1 MAYTLKSN
9 KAEFKGGKNILASSI
24 VQYVHGGATFDG
36 AKFDKGLV
44 EVGTLVARNKVTG
57 KYEPFSAI
65 EDVEGVVGY
74 DNFFILNEDHDHD
87 GETDFVSGAV
97 IIRGSV
103 YEAKLPQEVP
113 AEFKQANPNIF
124 YVTHIEG

>member
-24 VQYVHGGATFDG
+24 VQYVHGGATFD
-36 AKFDKGLV
+36 ATKFDKGLV
-44 EVGTLVARNKVTG
+44 EVGTLVARNKETG
-57 KYEPFSAI
+57 KYEPFSV
-65 EDVEGVVGY
+65 VEGY
-74 DNFFILNEDHDHD
+74 DNFFVLNEDHDHD